1 MAREVKPRSGAHLK
15 KIMELD
21 GGVII
26 CQLCDAHMW
35 VEFDINGQ
43 ATLMR
48 MGEIPHGICPV
59 CTDIH
64 TAAGS

>member
-1 MAREVKPRSGAHLK
+1 MRQVKPRSGQHLK

-35 VEFDINGQ
+35 VEFDIEGH

-48 MGEIPHGICPV
+48 AGTIPHGVCPV

-64 TAAGS
+64 NAAQS